1 MSVPNIITGIRFLLV
16 PFFPIIYFG
25 GFENSR
31 LAASL
36 IFISAMFLD
45 VLDGFIA
52 RKFNMITKFG
62 QVFDPVADKAMSITV
77 VSTLAWSGKISCS
90 FLWFLLIKEAAMI
103 IGGAVIYKNDKVV
116 IPSNFFG
123 KAATILIFLLLLDAM
138 YLQLYVDIFS
148 IITAISMILALI
160 TYCLSFANIKLK
172 KNSNNEVVK

>member
-1 MSVPNIITGIRFLLV
+1 
-16 PFFPIIYFG
+16 
-25 GFENSR
+25 
-31 LAASL
+31 
-36 IFISAMFLD
+36 
-45 VLDGFIA
+45 
-52 RKFNMITKFG
+52 
-62 QVFDPVADKAMSITV
+62 
-77 VSTLAWSGKISCS
+77 
-90 FLWFLLIKEAAMI
+90 MI

-123 KAATILIFLLLLDAM
+123 KAATIFIFLLLLDAM